1 MKQTMVVVGC
11 WKQISSMWSCRETGV
26 LNKDGGLT
34 VGVGETILS
43 VLKGGGMKKNDGKQK
58 I

>member
-34 VGVGETILS
+34 AGVGETILS
-43 VLKGGGMKKNDGKQK
+43 VLKGGGMKKK
-58 I
+58 